1 MACDVAPLAM
11 FCFLRHHCH
20 QWFFNGFGIRQ
31 SLVTIVF
38 DGCAP
43 WDQYSFD
50 TTERK
55 EASIYLAC
63 KGNSQEKSCFWK
75 PPKYGSTGF
84 LSPSTQCVGSNT
96 WHLVCQG
103 SSTEWRI
110 LSTVKN
116 LQPYMYPVDTH
127 MWLAEAKTFCFLWK
141 KFSCIKID
149 GT

>member
-31 SLVTIVF
+31 SLVTMVF

-96 WHLVCQG
+96 WHQVCQG
-103 SSTEWRI
+103 SSTEWRFHPQLKISNLICIQWTHTCGWQRPKLFAFMDKI
-110 LSTVKN
+110 L
-116 LQPYMYPVDTH
+116 LH
-127 MWLAEAKTFCFLWK
+127 
-141 KFSCIKID
+141 
-149 GT
+149 

>member
-31 SLVTIVF
+31 SLVTMVF

-96 WHLVCQG
+96 WHQVCQG
-103 SSTEWRI
+103 SSTEWRFHPQLKISNLI
-110 LSTVKN
+110 LIQWTRICGWQRPK
-116 LQPYMYPVDTH
+116 LFAFMD
-127 MWLAEAKTFCFLWK
+127 
-141 KFSCIKID
+141 KILLH
-149 GT
+149 